1 MFKSLRLKLLF
12 YFFIINFI
20 ILFIYGGFIYIT
32 AKKAVLNT
40 TDTQLKMIS
49 LDVVPEFKDN
59 AYPNAQKFEYKLPE
73 FKDNVY
79 PNAKEFTAQLLDEF
93 LIDPLFL
100 KIIYY
105 NKESKTIEYESISSQ
120 EMSHLFEIPLN
131 VMGHINGIYYFN
143 KDIYR
148 VSSMLIFESDNSK
161 VFIQLAIENDI
172 DSPYVRQ
179 LSYSLIVATPII
191 LILFLLIANML
202 INKTLLP
209 VKKVI
214 ESVKSISANSLSNR
228 IRTDNIP
235 SEIKEL
241 VTTFNHLLNNLED
254 SFNKI
259 TSFTHDASHELKTPL
274 TVIRGEVEVA
284 LKHERSVEEYK
295 DILKDILQ
303 ESISIE
309 EIINQLLFLAKK
321 DTTEMKSNFLE
332 LYLDELVTDTALRMK
347 KIAKDKNITIVIK
360 KIIPSTIYANET
372 LLKIAINNIIK
383 NAITYSNNDT
393 VIEISMDET
402 SQEYLLEIKD
412 NGYGINDEDLPF
424 IFDRFYRADKA
435 RSRKNAGFGLGL
447 SIVKMILDIHNYKLE
462 LKSIKDVGTTI
473 TIKIPKN
480 KLLLTRNI

>member
-1 MFKSLRLKLLF
+1 
-12 YFFIINFI
+12 
-20 ILFIYGGFIYIT
+20 
-32 AKKAVLNT
+32 
-40 TDTQLKMIS
+40 
-49 LDVVPEFKDN
+49 
-59 AYPNAQKFEYKLPE
+59 
-73 FKDNVY
+73 
-79 PNAKEFTAQLLDEF
+79 
-93 LIDPLFL
+93 
-100 KIIYY
+100 
-105 NKESKTIEYESISSQ
+105 
-120 EMSHLFEIPLN
+120 
-131 VMGHINGIYYFN
+131 
-143 KDIYR
+143 
-148 VSSMLIFESDNSK
+148 MLIFEKDNSK

-172 DSPYVRQ
+172 DSPYVKQ

-209 VKKVI
+209 VKGVV
-214 ESVKSISANSLSNR
+214 ESVKSISANSLSKR
-228 IRTDNIP
+228 ISTDNIP

-274 TVIRGEVEVA
+274 TVIRGEIEVA
-284 LKHERSVEEYK
+284 LKQERSAEEYQ
-295 DILKDILQ
+295 DILKDILE
-303 ESISIE
+303 ESISIQK
-309 EIINQLLFLAKK
+309 IIKQLLFLAKK
-321 DTTEMKSNFLE
+321 DTSEMKSNFLE
-332 LYLDELVTDTALRMK
+332 IYLDELVTDTALRMRK
-347 KIAKDKNITIVIK
+347 LAKDKNIDIVIK

-447 SIVKMILDIHNYKLE
+447 SIVKMILDIHNYRLE

-473 TIKIPKN
+473 TIKIPKIN
-480 KLLLTRNI
+480 FS

>member
-59 AYPNAQKFEYKLPE
+59 AYPNAQKFEYRLPE

-105 NKESKTIEYESISSQ
+105 NKESKTIEYESTSSQ

-148 VSSMLIFESDNSK
+148 VSSMLIFEKDNSK

-172 DSPYVRQ
+172 DSPYVKQ

-209 VKKVI
+209 VKGVV
-214 ESVKSISANSLSNR
+214 ESVKSISANSLSKR
-228 IRTDNIP
+228 ISTDNIP

-274 TVIRGEVEVA
+274 TVIRGEIEVA
-284 LKHERSVEEYK
+284 LKQERSAEEYK
-295 DILKDILQ
+295 DILKDILE
-303 ESISIE
+303 ESISIQK
-309 EIINQLLFLAKK
+309 IINQLLFLAKK
-321 DTTEMKSNFLE
+321 DTSEMKSNFLE
-332 LYLDELVTDTALRMK
+332 IYLDELVTDTALRM
-347 KIAKDKNITIVIK
+347 
-360 KIIPSTIYANET
+360 
-372 LLKIAINNIIK
+372 
-383 NAITYSNNDT
+383 
-393 VIEISMDET
+393 
-402 SQEYLLEIKD
+402 
-412 NGYGINDEDLPF
+412 
-424 IFDRFYRADKA
+424 R
-435 RSRKNAGFGLGL
+435 
-447 SIVKMILDIHNYKLE
+447 
-462 LKSIKDVGTTI
+462 
-473 TIKIPKN
+473 
-480 KLLLTRNI
+480 